1 MNKELKYIIPILFSF
16 LLIFNYKQANKI
28 FDKFFRIK
36 RKNKKNKK
44 VNYKY
49 FVYLVPILLLIYL
62 DYTARKDPSSL
73 KTSNENSLLEE
84 TGLYKIIPEPNPIK
98 LKNKVIILIDDLI
111 NSGATLMYS
120 INKLLD
126 YSPKEIQIAVLI
138 ERNYKSFPLTPD
150 FKGLELSTAKSE
162 HVEVSIDKSPK
173 VLIK

>member
-1 MNKELKYIIPILFSF
+1 MKNIILDSGDI
-16 LLIFNYKQANKI
+16 KNKI
-28 FDKFFRIK
+28 KRISIEIIEKNLKEEEIYIFGVLPNGKYLSEQINIFF
-36 RKNKKNKK
+36 KKNSKIK
-44 VNYKY
+44 FKT
-49 FVYLVPILLLIYL
+49 FFIEI
-62 DYTARKDPSSL
+62 D
-73 KTSNENSLLEE
+73 KTSLSIN
-84 TGLYKIIPEPNPIK
+84 KIIPEPNPIK
-98 LKNKVIILIDDLI
+98 LKNKVIILFDDVI